1 MLTVRVTGA
10 ELVFAAGVELD
21 VPAFLTGV
29 AAFALVPDAEPPVR
43 DDEGVLFAPG
53 VEIVLTV
60 RVTEGEPVFAA
71 GVEPDVPA
79 FLTGVAAFALV
90 PDAVPSLRGDEE
102 VLLVPGVVPS
112 ARDDEELPFVRGF
125 TFATGCVFPVRD
137 VVFPVED

>member
-10 ELVFAAGVELD
+10 EPVFAAGVELD
-21 VPAFLTGV
+21 APAFLTGV
-29 AAFALVPDAEPPVR
+29 AEFAFVPDAVPSVR
-43 DDEGVLFAPG
+43 GDEEVLFAPG

-60 RVTEGEPVFAA
+60 RVTGAEPVFAA
-71 GVEPDVPA
+71 GVELDVPA

-125 TFATGCVFPVRD
+125 TFATGCVFPVRED
-137 VVFPVED
+137 VFPVED

>member
-29 AAFALVPDAEPPVR
+29 AAFALMPDAEPSVR
-43 DDEGVLFAPG
+43 GDEEVLFAPG

-60 RVTEGEPVFAA
+60 RVTGAEPVFAA
-71 GVEPDVPA
+71 GVELDVPA

-90 PDAVPSLRGDEE
+90 PDAVPS
-102 VLLVPGVVPS
+102 VLG
-112 ARDDEELPFVRGF
+112 DEELPFVRGF
-125 TFATGCVFPVRD
+125 TFATGCVFPVRED
-137 VVFPVED
+137 VFPAED